1 MVTNIEIS
9 GYSENA
15 LDALVRAGVYS
26 NKTEAVREAIRRF
39 IDSFDMK
46 EIAFRAYKEGKI
58 SFQLAIEISGMGIEE
73 VIWYFL
79 KKNVSPEIGV
89 IDIKELNENIEE
101 IEKRNSLV
109 FDLSSTYTI
118 LELDKIDLIKKLDKR
133 LLISKET
140 NNSIR
145 SLIMRYSKLRGS
157 LVYLGNYEVIQVK
170 NPLNEFARKNGIT
183 LQEAEAISISKKEN
197 AILVSDDIRT
207 RQTAKSKGIVGVPTL
222 SLFLYSKKFNIIDEK
237 QLNEII
243 AKMGTIPL
251 IIPSELFE

>member
-15 LDALVRAGVYS
+15 LDALVKAGIYA

-58 SFQLAIEISGMGIEE
+58 SFQLATEISGLGIEE
-73 VIWYFL
+73 IIWYFL
-79 KKNVSPEIGV
+79 KKNTPPEIGV
-89 IDIKELNENIEE
+89 INSNEINENIEE
-101 IEKRNSLV
+101 FHKKDSLV
-109 FDLSSTYTI
+109 FDLSSTYSI
-118 LELDKIDLIKKLDKR
+118 LELDKIDIVKKLNKR
-133 LLISKET
+133 LLIGKET

-145 SLIMRYSKLRGS
+145 SLIMRYSKIRGS
-157 LVYLGNYEVIQVK
+157 LVYLSNYEVVQTK
-170 NPLNEFARKNGIT
+170 NPLVEFARKNGIT

-197 AILVSDDIRT
+197 AIFVSDDIRT
-207 RQTAKSKGIVGVPTL
+207 RQTAKSKGIMSVPTL
-222 SLFLYSKKFNIIDEK
+222 SLFLYAKKANIIDDR
-237 QLNEII
+237 QFNEIV

-251 IIPSELFE
+251 MIPPELFL

>member
-15 LDALVRAGVYS
+15 LDALVKAGVYS

-58 SFQLAIEISGMGIEE
+58 SFQLAVEISGMGIEE

-79 KKNVSPEIGV
+79 KKNTSPEIGV
-89 IDIKELNENIEE
+89 MDINEVNENVEE
-101 IEKRNSLV
+101 IDKRNSLV

-118 LELDKIDLIKKLDKR
+118 LELDKIDLIKKFDKK

-145 SLIMRYSKLRGS
+145 SLIMRYSKIRGS
-157 LVYLGNYEVIQVK
+157 LVYLGNYDIIQVK

-197 AILVSDDIRT
+197 AIFVSDDIRT
-207 RQTAKSKGIVGVPTL
+207 RQTAKSKGIISVPTL
-222 SLFLYSKKFNIIDEK
+222 SLFTYSKKVNLIDEK
-237 QLNEII
+237 QFNEII

-251 IIPSELFE
+251 IIPPELFA